1 MLPSFRFMRGFGKF
15 HDKSWSQRPSMKLGR
30 IPSLSTS
37 TKKSTIHIEDSTE
50 HQKETHA
57 IHKPKEHFVKGC
69 CESEVTNELIQNFH
83 NDIRHSLK
91 CDAIIIGSGLS
102 GLAAAYNLLE
112 LANEKEIL
120 PRLKITLIERSF
132 CPGGGAWSGSAYLNG
147 LVVRK
152 PAHTLLDTLDVHYA
166 DRNDKYVVCK
176 NGVQLT
182 AKLLAEI
189 SSHPNLTIL
198 NGLEV
203 TEILL
208 RNPNDS
214 FSPVR
219 GVACR
224 FSETNEYASPSAI
237 STFGGNNQSPFF
249 FNCDTV
255 IAACGQQQYSGSNLR
270 NVLRRYASFSNFG
283 FIEPSSMQ
291 FGVTDMNMAEDY
303 MVHNTREVSKGLI
316 IAGSE
321 VAYLDGYAK
330 PGPTAG
336 GRLHSGLHA
345 AELALDHIEL
355 VRDSKSTIRAGY
367 ETAGHFLHD
376 DTLMDC
382 EEQRDH

>member
-1 MLPSFRFMRGFGKF
+1 VKF
-15 HDKSWSQRPSMKLGR
+15 HSIIGSQRSQSVTLGK
-30 IPSLSTS
+30 ILSLSTS
-37 TKKSTIHIEDSTE
+37 TKKSTINNEDFTAV
-50 HQKETHA
+50 HKETHA
-57 IHKPKEHFVKGC
+57 IHKPKEHFVGGC
-69 CESEVTNELIQNFH
+69 SESEVTNELIQNFH

-120 PRLKITLIERSF
+120 PRLKITLIEKSF
-132 CPGGGAWSGSAYLNG
+132 SPGGGAWSGSAYLSG
-147 LVVRK
+147 LIVRK
-152 PAHTLLDTLDVHYA
+152 PAHTLLDTLDVNYV

-182 AKLLAEI
+182 AKLLSEI
-189 SSHPNLTIL
+189 SRHPNLTIL

-203 TEILL
+203 TEILTH
-208 RNPNDS
+208 NTNDS

-224 FSETNEYASPSAI
+224 FTETTGNSSPNAI
-237 STFGGNNQSPFF
+237 STFGCNNQSPFF

-270 NVLRRYASFSNFG
+270 NNLRRYASYSNFG
-283 FIEPSSMQ
+283 FVEPSNIQ
-291 FGVTDMNMAEDY
+291 FGVTDINQAEDY
-303 MVHNTREVSKGLI
+303 MVHNTREISKGLI
-316 IAGSE
+316 VAGSE
-321 VAYLDGYAK
+321 VAYLDGSAM

-345 AELALDHIEL
+345 AELALGHIEL
-355 VRDSKSTIRAGY
+355 ARDSKSSLRTGL